1 MKAVATG
8 LLVSEAGCMH
18 SVSNKDAIRLWH
30 MVAVSEKKKKKKKH
44 QRLLATLVCQ
54 VCLLPDNVSIPIV
67 REPCG

>member
-30 MVAVSEKKKKKKKH
+30 MVAVSEKKKKH
-44 QRLLATLVCQ
+44 HRLLATFVCQ